1 MPEADAMPQEETA
14 ESAEKQDQH
23 ATSVVTFHYS
33 GHAED
38 KQGQIWLIP
47 CSENHDCSKE
57 CAKPPCSEHHDC
69 LKCENCARIPCS
81 KDCSKDCAKVSL
93 LVILEQ
99 LCERAHKE
107 AKLIVLFDGCRTD
120 GQPVSDPIVQR
131 GTLANRKYL
140 LLFACGRS
148 RQAQEY
154 LNPDGSHSGLFTLA
168 FLMSVQ
174 ACDELQSLWST
185 TQTTLKRLGRRGVMQ
200 DLQFMGNLPCFAS
213 EPNVFQNYRFAGL
226 TQELKEMQATVLR
239 VSQDRDHFKTKY
251 EVEKEKLRRFEEQ
264 IVRLTT
270 EKEEL
275 QSQCQDLDFK
285 LRSLEVGQSSQSAA
299 HLKLVELLKIYKGKL
314 SEVNQKLENTNA
326 EMKKK
331 ASECKYIKEQ
341 LEEKEIEFQKVSKK
355 CAELQKQVDNYQHD
369 NLSQSTDLQCFQMDR
384 DLQKEHIS
392 QLKSQLQEYRTEKL
406 QHQSEIS
413 ELKREYTAK
422 SVAMREIQKQ
432 NSVLQFQLREIQK
445 QKNHPEFQNITRGAN
460 VLAML
465 LTGTMLVIIVVCSQE
480 VRQKMLDYIME
491 IQVQRQKQLAPEN
504 ADLAIEGVIDSSDDE
519 EIPGREAEDPHAV
532 ALRRQRRLRQQL
544 EKKWSFPS
552 IPGRRASPGAIDVE
566 CMRAIIQIYKLDDCI
581 TEEVEH
587 LRDSMCESIRVSAF
601 QHGLDFESPAFPLIL
616 RDVSCARCC
625 VASHVD
631 VTSHPTRGPGLWVCT
646 KCDNCYD
653 KDAMQARLVDLLHRI
668 IQAWQAQEVVCKKR
682 LGQRQR
688 VDGSLQQFHW

>member
-1 MPEADAMPQEETA
+1 MAFATRGLYDRVLLTIGNDNYHPCQQQTCPLQPLKGAVNDSRCMRDQCQSAGWLVFAAQDLRTPELFRHHALQASLGIT
-14 ESAEKQDQH
+14 K

-392 QLKSQLQEYRTEKL
+392 QLKSQLQEYRKEKL

-445 QKNHPEFQNITRGAN
+445 QKNHPEFQNITRG
-460 VLAML
+460 
-465 LTGTMLVIIVVCSQE
+465 IHW
-480 VRQKMLDYIME
+480 
-491 IQVQRQKQLAPEN
+491 
-504 ADLAIEGVIDSSDDE
+504 ID
-519 EIPGREAEDPHAV
+519 R
-532 ALRRQRRLRQQL
+532 
-544 EKKWSFPS
+544 
-552 IPGRRASPGAIDVE
+552 
-566 CMRAIIQIYKLDDCI
+566 
-581 TEEVEH
+581 
-587 LRDSMCESIRVSAF
+587 
-601 QHGLDFESPAFPLIL
+601 
-616 RDVSCARCC
+616 
-625 VASHVD
+625 
-631 VTSHPTRGPGLWVCT
+631 
-646 KCDNCYD
+646 
-653 KDAMQARLVDLLHRI
+653 DLL
-668 IQAWQAQEVVCKKR
+668 QERCY
-682 LGQRQR
+682 
-688 VDGSLQQFHW
+688 LQHPEGPVGVSSSGKPYP